1 MSGIYIEEKNLIS
14 CRVAILEDNG
24 TSAWLYLSPPSG
36 KGIEKDAFAYS
47 PIEPLEELN
56 KSEIENGEAP
66 KLIKNLATPSSV
78 IIGAVEADF
87 CLKWSKNGESVVLLH
102 KGEAI
107 STIYQN
113 YKSGYSKSLSKA
125 SLFGNPWDNALYES
139 VF

>member
-1 MSGIYIEEKNLIS
+1 MSEIHIEEKSPIS
-14 CRVAILEDNG
+14 GRVAILEDNG

-36 KGIEKDAFAYS
+36 EGIEKDAFAYS
-47 PIEPLEELN
+47 SIEPLEELN

-78 IIGAVEADF
+78 IVGAVESDLGF
-87 CLKWSKNGESVVLLH
+87 KWSKNGESVTLLH

-107 STIYQN
+107 SAIYQN

-125 SLFGNPWDNALYES
+125 SPFGNPWDNELYES
-139 VF
+139 EF